1 MPARV
6 VVQFAVI
13 AAVVLLSAPA
23 GGAAKEPTGAEQ
35 AASSEAAQPA
45 AREAPPQAS
54 AVIEL
59 RCPWA
64 ERVAGKVTLG
74 SCVPPSCP
82 TGWTSV
88 GASSCSAN
96 GIWCG
101 AGCATVGH
109 CSRFCTN

>member
-6 VVQFAVI
+6 VARFAVI
-13 AAVVLLSAPA
+13 AAAVLLPAPA
-23 GGAAKEPTGAEQ
+23 GSVAKEPAGAEQ
-35 AASSEAAQPA
+35 TAPSEAAQPA
-45 AREAPPQAS
+45 AREAPPP

-82 TGWTSV
+82 TGWTNV

>member
-6 VVQFAVI
+6 VVRLAVI
-13 AAVVLLSAPA
+13 AAVVLLSAQA
-23 GGAAKEPTGAEQ
+23 GSVAKEPAGAEQ
-35 AASSEAAQPA
+35 ATPSKADQPA
-45 AREAPPQAS
+45 AREASPP

-109 CSRFCTN
+109 CSRFCTK

>member
-6 VVQFAVI
+6 VARLAVI
-13 AAVVLLSAPA
+13 AAVVLLSVPA
-23 GGAAKEPTGAEQ
+23 GGAAKEPAGTEQ
-35 AASSEAAQPA
+35 ATPSETAQPA
-45 AREAPPQAS
+45 AREAP

-82 TGWTSV
+82 TGWTNV